1 MPPLCVSTI
10 KQYKHYIPKG
20 GISQWRA
27 VKHEVTLT
35 INCTSA
41 GWLESETSSRSQDP
55 NVRPQGIDYCQCFV
69 MDVSFNAERNG
80 KRERIE
86 LRRPQNRGN
95 ELPWWTLCL
104 GDRSTL
110 YRLLYWLRSH
120 QITSVW
126 VCAIITVTAS
136 PSPTQHRTVD
146 EQTRNKT
153 LNTVVSE
160 AFVTLF
166 FSSPVASSG

>member
-1 MPPLCVSTI
+1 ML
-10 KQYKHYIPKG
+10 
-20 GISQWRA
+20 
-27 VKHEVTLT
+27 
-35 INCTSA
+35 A
-41 GWLESETSSRSQDP
+41 GWLESDTSSRSQDP

-69 MDVSFNAERNG
+69 MDVSSTRSETESVKG
-80 KRERIE
+80 LE
-86 LRRPQNRGN
+86 LRRSRSRGN
-95 ELPWWTLCL
+95 EPPRWTLCL

-146 EQTRNKT
+146 EQTSIKT
-153 LNTVVSE
+153 LNALVSE

-166 FSSPVASSG
+166 LARPWPQVGKADAKCQIRGQYRCGYCVFW